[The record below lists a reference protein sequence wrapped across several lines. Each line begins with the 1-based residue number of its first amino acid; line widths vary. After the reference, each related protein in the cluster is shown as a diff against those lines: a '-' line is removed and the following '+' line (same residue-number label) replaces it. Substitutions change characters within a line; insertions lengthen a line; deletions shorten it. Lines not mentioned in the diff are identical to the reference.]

1 MTRARYVAT
10 ALFALA
16 LTIAFTQAGNGAVV
30 AAGLLGIGAIG
41 LLSRDGALNK

>member
-1 MTRARYVAT
+1 MTRARVLAT

-16 LTIAFTQAGNGAVV
+16 LTIAFTRVGNGAML

-41 LLSRDGALNK
+41 LLSRDGALTK